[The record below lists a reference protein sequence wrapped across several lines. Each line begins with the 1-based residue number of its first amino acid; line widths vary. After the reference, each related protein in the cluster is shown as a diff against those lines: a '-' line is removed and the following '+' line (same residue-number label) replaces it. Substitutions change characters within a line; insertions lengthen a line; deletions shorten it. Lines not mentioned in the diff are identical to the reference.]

1 MLSTSATA
9 PAAIILDQ
17 HTDNWSAWHQAF
29 KLLCFTKFGVAG
41 QQILSNTLIPLQ
53 PFPQEPTKNDL
64 DTTAA
69 GVAIPGQF
77 TYTRRSIT
85 GDETATN
92 PDPQTLP
99 LSTQGNTNLRDDR
112 KIYAAAKLLFSNQ
125 DTECLDHLY
134 RHLSLASHTAIKTH
148 TNYPAYSLLPIG
160 SRSYAFYVMARD
172 IHSIGNATTKLHR
185 TRLYVNISQADL
197 PHETYMDLV
206 TTMTETFKLDFES
219 VEHPGFVSIPELT
232 SFLYLAGLN
241 RGEFRRALDELLQ
254 TNPTGRFPDPTALM
268 SQLQSWKVANSLSFT
283 KDDIS
288 TQGSALIAST
298 SSNPPPRTKKDAS
311 TAKKDAP
318 TRSHLYPNP
327 CTWCLN
333 VDKVQRFG
341 HLSSHCSKNPNRLA
355 GPSPTPTSTNTVN
368 SSTTSQR
375 LRALLGQLDLAATPD
390 ASNAAMLLIAEA
402 AIEAADYPDT
412 A

>member
-53 PFPQEPTKNDL
+53 PLPQEPTKNDL
-64 DTTAA
+64 DTTPA

-148 TNYPAYSLLPIG
+148 ANYPTYSLLPIG

-185 TRLYVNISQADL
+185 TRL
-197 PHETYMDLV
+197 
-206 TTMTETFKLDFES
+206 
-219 VEHPGFVSIPELT
+219 
-232 SFLYLAGLN
+232 
-241 RGEFRRALDELLQ
+241 
-254 TNPTGRFPDPTALM
+254 
-268 SQLQSWKVANSLSFT
+268 
-283 KDDIS
+283 
-288 TQGSALIAST
+288 
-298 SSNPPPRTKKDAS
+298 
-311 TAKKDAP
+311 
-318 TRSHLYPNP
+318 
-327 CTWCLN
+327 
-333 VDKVQRFG
+333 
-341 HLSSHCSKNPNRLA
+341 
-355 GPSPTPTSTNTVN
+355 
-368 SSTTSQR
+368 
-375 LRALLGQLDLAATPD
+375 
-390 ASNAAMLLIAEA
+390 
-402 AIEAADYPDT
+402 
-412 A
+412 